1 MAKRSKVAATAAML
15 TRKDLEQF
23 TRRCGLSGIVLRERL
38 SNFFK
43 TIYLPISPV
52 EHATYIRMNADA
64 GGQLR
69 WTSNRSS
76 LRSDVRKL
84 GG

>member
-52 EHATYIRMNADA
+52 EHATYI
-64 GGQLR
+64 
-69 WTSNRSS
+69 
-76 LRSDVRKL
+76 
-84 GG
+84 